1 MEAFNEQLQSIIAE
15 YKEGYTDALNGDEV
29 DVLIEH
35 LRNEI
40 NLNEGNITEEEY
52 VKLEENA

>member
-1 MEAFNEQLQSIIAE
+1 MEAFNEQLQSIISE

-29 DVLIEH
+29 DVLTEH

-40 NLNEGNITEEEY
+40 NLNEGNITQAEY
-52 VKLEENA
+52 IKLEEK